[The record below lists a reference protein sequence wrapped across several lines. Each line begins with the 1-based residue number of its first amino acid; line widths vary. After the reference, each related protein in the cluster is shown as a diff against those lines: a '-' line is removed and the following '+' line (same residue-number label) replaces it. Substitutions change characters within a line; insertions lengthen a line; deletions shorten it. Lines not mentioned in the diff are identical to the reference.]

1 MARDKKPILSS
12 TQKGGVSSYLFT
24 YGYFFTDVEWRDIR
38 SRALREKMD
47 LTEVI
52 AALLM
57 RWMREDS

>member
-12 TQKGGVSSYLFT
+12 TQKGGVSSYLFP
-24 YGYFFTDVEWRDIR
+24 YGFYFTDVEWRDIR